1 MSTWK
6 FDIDSENTESAKIK
20 EKIKRLK
27 RNPKNIPILE
37 NIYETEYSGTPM
49 TLDSGPILEKPILLY
64 DPVKKIVEKRKKS
77 RWQSDSGPLN
87 QQYPPGTQIDFVS
100 FDSQNSRMG
109 NSTELSCPEGRRGRA
124 IRNPKDFLEPGFPA
138 TLVEGMTN
146 SLGIDAAD
154 LSGKFKDSVM
164 INNDNY
170 NSLTELYNKIADQN
184 KSNKTT
190 QNSKDILKSVN
201 SGSSN
206 PDLLNSGKSSFWF
219 PSSEVSDLPKHKA
232 ANDKSA
238 MDATAL
244 IGAAKTKV
252 NSLTDQVSGAMTS
265 DRASLSA
272 QISSLK
278 SGMSSQNLVDTN
290 IPIPTATPGSKAQTQ
305 IQVKGL
311 GDQLKTGMQKSVNE
325 ISYIL
330 TTAGKASGQGISY
343 IVKIFLSVL
352 LNFRDK
358 YNYFVITM
366 SNGLTNNNATIS
378 EVKVFSS
385 EILKFTT
392 VLFTYIF
399 VYNWYY
405 LMFGMDEGQ
414 PRFKLDLDENLMK
427 PYPSIFTLFG
437 PSLKPTELLDWFLLD
452 KIPEWMKAI
461 NSKPVL
467 FFLLAVVFFCL
478 VLGNVQMQILT
489 SFLNALTFTTTASA
503 LSIIMS
509 ILTMGFACYW
519 IYQSE
524 IWHKAASIYG
534 IGGIAALIG
543 CLIVSVLYLIY
554 TMFFGVP
561 LAIFS
566 LNTYIM
572 IYSFFAII
580 IYREDG
586 GVYATI
592 KKIYEA
598 VSPTQSDLNGTTP
611 DDEPE
616 DIPGEHE
623 TILEKM
629 ARLLKK
635 WGGWI
640 VKMIEK
646 YAKYANMYLVELL
659 MIMILLAGINTYTS
673 QYGSV
678 QFDKT
683 DSQNVNNIGS
693 PVNSAFKHL
702 FTWLIIINT
711 IIILFLGVR
720 MWGKY
725 YNLKQEAAEE

>member
-37 NIYETEYSGTPM
+37 NIYETEHSGTPM

-64 DPVKKIVEKRKKS
+64 DPIKKIVEKRKKS

-100 FDSQNSRMG
+100 FDNQNSRMG
-109 NSTELSCPEGRRGRA
+109 NSTELSCPPGRRGRA
-124 IRNPKDFLEPGFPA
+124 GEPGFPA

-190 QNSKDILKSVN
+190 QNSKAILKTVN

-278 SGMSSQNLVDTN
+278 SGMSSQNLIDTN

-311 GDQLKTGMQKSVNE
+311 GDQLKTGMQKSANE

-343 IVKIFLSVL
+343 IGKIFLSVL
-352 LNFRDK
+352 LNFRDN

-366 SNGLTNNNATIS
+366 SNGLTNNNATLS

-414 PRFKLDLDENLMK
+414 PRFKLDLDENLMN